1 MNGRELSSYQDNTNN
16 ITYKYNLDGIRTSK
30 IVNGIETKYY
40 LEGSSII
47 FEDRN
52 GNMIY
57 YIYNGDELLGFIY
70 NSNTYYYHKN
80 IFGDIIGILDS
91 NYNEVVT
98 YTYNS
103 WGLLTNKTDTT
114 TINLSTINPFR
125 YRSYYYDEETNL
137 YYLNS
142 RYYNPEWGRFV
153 TSDIELLANQD
164 IISANLYQYVSN
176 NSVVN
181 YDKSGR
187 FILNALAG
195 ILIGK
200 ELAEIGAAVAGA
212 IASAATTVLV
222 GAIAIAGI
230 SAISTSI
237 SKSKTKTK
245 SKTKKSNNSNNNKK
259 HTVYALVDESNMAK
273 YIGRTNNPPIRST
286 QHSLTPSKEGLTM
299 RIIKSD
305 LNYLEARGVEQM
317 TIEYCNTLNKNDLS
331 ANQRNEIKIGTENYY
346 NLTRMGSLAFDT
358 SIIPVIGDQC
368 YIDPSLYPAVK

>member
-1 MNGRELSSYQDNTNN
+1 MYR
-16 ITYKYNLDGIRTSK
+16 
-30 IVNGIETKYY
+30 
-40 LEGSSII
+40 
-47 FEDRN
+47 
-52 GNMIY
+52 MIY

-176 NSVVN
+176 SSVVN
-181 YDKSGR
+181 YDKSGQ
-187 FILNALAG
+187 FLLNAIAG
-195 ILIGK
+195 TLVGGAV
-200 ELAEIGAAVAGA
+200 AEAGATLAGA
-212 IASAATTVLV
+212 IAIVGGAVLV

-259 HTVYALVDESNMAK
+259 HTVYALVDNKNMAK

-299 RIIKSD
+299 RIIKSN

-331 ANQRNEIKIGTENYY
+331 ANQRNEIKIGTLNYY
-346 NLTRMGSLAFDT
+346 NLTRLGSLAFDT